1 MTMPTPTRTTRPG
14 RRDTVPSTTACAAS
28 ASTAAPTSGAV
39 SAATT
44 TAPPAATR
52 RSHPRPASTAARS
65 SHGTATA
72 APVTAECRATAGGV
86 TPTSAIPSAVGPPPQ
101 PSRRRTG
108 HSSTALEQPAR
119 EHADLHRRP
128 DRPRA
133 GRHECGDGGELAGR
147 EQVRERKRHRT
158 DGTAAR
164 RVHGGGQARLA
175 VGRCPRVEMQRGQ
188 DVDRRGGGHRQGR
201 CENDACGAPTHQAR
215 HDITCAVSA
224 SPLRRAHG
232 PVRPWQTPG

>member
-1 MTMPTPTRTTRPG
+1 M
-14 RRDTVPSTTACAAS
+14 PSTTACAAS

-52 RSHPRPASTAARS
+52 RSHPRPASTAASS

-108 HSSTALEQPAR
+108 HSSTAVSRP
-119 EHADLHRRP
+119 HASAPTCTVAQTAHVP
-128 DRPRA
+128 GGTSAVTAASWRA
-133 GRHECGDGGELAGR
+133 ASRIG
-147 EQVRERKRHRT
+147 ERKRHRT

-164 RVHGGGQARLA
+164 RVHGGGQARLT